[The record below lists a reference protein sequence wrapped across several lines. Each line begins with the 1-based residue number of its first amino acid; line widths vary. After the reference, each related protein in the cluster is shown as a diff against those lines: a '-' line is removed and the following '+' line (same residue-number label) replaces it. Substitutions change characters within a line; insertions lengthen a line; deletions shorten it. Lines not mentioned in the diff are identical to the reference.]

1 MANIFA
7 SSIGKKLIMSISG
20 LFLIVF
26 LLVHMCINLLVIF
39 DSSGDLFNEAAHFMA
54 TNPIIKIMEPVLAL
68 GFLFHILFGIY
79 LELRNNAARP
89 VKYAVANKSEASWSS
104 KNMLLTGIMILVF
117 LIIHIWNYF
126 YKIKFTDLIE
136 SGQMTESE
144 LVRNLFMPE
153 RWYFSIIYIISFILL
168 ALHLNHS
175 LQSSLQTMGLN
186 NSKWLPRWKWIGS
199 LYAVII
205 AAGFSMIPIVI
216 FINEYFK

>member
-26 LLVHMCINLLVIF
+26 LLLHMCLNLLVIF
-39 DSSGDLFNEAAHFMA
+39 DSSGELFNEAAHFMA
-54 TNPIIKIMEPVLAL
+54 TNPVIRIMEPVLAL
-68 GFLFHILFGIY
+68 GFLFHIFFGIY

-89 VKYAVANKSEASWSS
+89 VKYAVANKSDTSWSS
-104 KNMLLTGIMILVF
+104 RNMLLTGLMILAF

-153 RWYFSIIYIISFILL
+153 RWYYSIIYIISFVLL

-175 LQSSLQTMGLN
+175 FQSSLQTMGLN